1 MTPRL
6 ILLGTGGALQTAA
19 RDNTALAL
27 VIEDR
32 AVLVD
37 CPGSACRKLLQGG
50 VDPLRLA
57 AVVITHLHTDHVYGL
72 PSLVHNL
79 WLLARGRQLTPVPIY
94 VPEQGVEPLRRLLA
108 ALDLDRRGTFLEYR
122 PLPGDPGTVFWEY
135 HGHRLAS
142 HPVDHGPETFAIR
155 WETPAG
161 LRLVYSSDTRPL
173 EALAEFGRGASYL
186 VHDATYAEDEADRAR
201 VGGHSTPAEAGRVAT
216 LAGARR
222 LVLVHLGEQAT
233 PARWIAEASTTFT
246 GPIDVPE
253 DGAVYPL
260 G

>member
-1 MTPRL
+1 MIPRL
-6 ILLGTGGALQTAA
+6 ILLGTGGALQTAT

-27 VIEDR
+27 VVEDR

-79 WLLARGRQLTPVPIY
+79 WLLTRGRQLTSIPIY
-94 VPEQGVEPLRRLLA
+94 APKQGMEPLRRLLA
-108 ALDLDRRGTFLEYR
+108 ALDLDRRATFLDYR
-122 PLPGDPGTVFWEY
+122 SLPGDPGTVFWEY

-161 LRLVYSSDTRPL
+161 LRVVYSSDTRLSKRLP
-173 EALAEFGRGASYL
+173 S
-186 VHDATYAEDEADRAR
+186 
-201 VGGHSTPAEAGRVAT
+201 S
-216 LAGARR
+216 AGAPSTWCTTLRMRKTKPTGRERR
-222 LVLVHLGEQAT
+222 DTLPRPR
-233 PARWIAEASTTFT
+233 PAGSPPSRAPVVWCWCTWESRQ
-246 GPIDVPE
+246 
-253 DGAVYPL
+253 PL
-260 G
+260 PGG